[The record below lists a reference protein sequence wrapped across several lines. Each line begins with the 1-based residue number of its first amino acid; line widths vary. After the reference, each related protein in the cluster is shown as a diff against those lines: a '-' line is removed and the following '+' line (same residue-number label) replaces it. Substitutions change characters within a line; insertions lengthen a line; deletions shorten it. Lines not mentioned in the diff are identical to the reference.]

1 MVTKIKPYSPG
12 ISDLTPSWHVLDA
25 TDQVVGRLA
34 TQAAMLLMGKHKP
47 TYVAHLPAGDFV
59 VVTNASKLKVTGKKL
74 EQKVYL
80 RHNQQP
86 GHLKKVPY
94 WTEVSD
100 HPDRI
105 LRHAVKGMV
114 PKNKLSDRLITRLKI
129 YAGPEHPHAAQV
141 EGSKRMAEEMQKAIA
156 EGRPWPP
163 KPVAP
168 ARKAPPVAEATASAK
183 PSRRAA
189 SAASGATGV
198 AAAESAA
205 PAIRRPRAPRVP
217 REARPAKGQSK
228 PQAAKKKE

>member
-1 MVTKIKPYSPG
+1 MVTKIKPYNPG

-59 VVTNASKLKVTGKKL
+59 VVTNASKLKITGKKL

-94 WTEVSD
+94 WTEAID

-105 LRHAVKGMV
+105 FTHAVKGMV
-114 PKNKLSDRLITRLKI
+114 PKNKLSARLLTRLKV

-141 EGSKRMAEEMQKAIA
+141 EGSRRMAAEMQKAIA

-163 KPVAP
+163 RPAAPV
-168 ARKAPPVAEATASAK
+168 RKAAPVTE
-183 PSRRAA
+183 A
-189 SAASGATGV
+189 SAAAPSKKTTRRGASAATTV
-198 AAAESAA
+198 AAAEGTA

-217 REARPAKGQSK
+217 REARPQKGESAPK
-228 PQAAKKKE
+228 ASKKKE